1 MRLPEPP
8 LLVIT
13 DRRQAALPL
22 VDVVAAALAG
32 GCRWISLR
40 EKDLLQDEQVAWA
53 EKLLPLAHR
62 FGARLTIHGDIA
74 AATILDGIHLPEGGN
89 ARAARGRLGSK
100 KLIGLSVHTPQQA
113 ADADTAALDY
123 LIAGPV
129 YESASKPGY
138 GSALGPKGLAD
149 FVRSTSL
156 PIITIGGIDAA
167 NIAEAMQA
175 GAAGVAV
182 MGGVMRSSDPAE
194 TVRELI
200 AALKDAKSFSGA

>member
-1 MRLPEPP
+1 VRLPEPP

-40 EKDLLQDEQVAWA
+40 EKDLPEGEQVAWA

-62 FGARLTIHGDIA
+62 FGARFTIHGDIA
-74 AATILDGIHLPEGGN
+74 AATILDGVHLPEGGD
-89 ARAARGRLGSK
+89 ARAARRRLGVK
-100 KLIGLSVHTPQQA
+100 KLIGLSVHTPRQA
-113 ADADTAALDY
+113 ADADTTLLDY
-123 LIAGPV
+123 LVAGPV

-138 GSALGPKGLAD
+138 GPALSSKGLAE
-149 FVRSTSL
+149 FVRATTL
-156 PIITIGGIDAA
+156 PVIAIGGIDAT
-167 NIAEAMQA
+167 NIAEVMQA

-182 MGGVMRSSDPAE
+182 MGGVMRASDPAR
-194 TVRELI
+194 TARELL
-200 AALKDAKSFSGA
+200 ATLKDAKSFTGA

>member
-1 MRLPEPP
+1 VSLPEPP

-22 VDVVAAALAG
+22 VDVVAAALGA

-40 EKDLLQDEQVAWA
+40 EKDLLEDEQVAWA

-62 FGARLTIHGDIA
+62 FGARLTLHGDIA
-74 AATILDGIHLPEGGN
+74 GASILDGVHLPGGGD
-89 ARAARGRLGSK
+89 ARAARDRLGSE
-100 KLIGLSVHTPQQA
+100 KLIGLSIHTPEQA
-113 ADADTAALDY
+113 ATADTIVLDY

-138 GSALGPKGLAD
+138 GPALGPKGLVEFA
-149 FVRSTSL
+149 RGTTL
-156 PIITIGGIDAA
+156 PIIAIGGIDAA
-167 NIAEAMQA
+167 NNTEVMQA

-182 MGGVMRSSDPAE
+182 MGGVMRASDPAH

-200 AALKDAKSFSGA
+200 AALNAAKR

>member
-1 MRLPEPP
+1 VRLPEPP
-8 LLVIT
+8 LLIIT

-62 FGARLTIHGDIA
+62 FGARLTVHGDIA
-74 AATILDGIHLPEGGN
+74 AATILDGLHLPEGGD
-89 ARAARGRLGSK
+89 ARAARDRLGPE
-100 KLIGLSVHTPQQA
+100 KLIGLSVHTPKQA
-113 ADADTAALDY
+113 AEADTAALDY

-138 GSALGPKGLAD
+138 GPALGAAGLAE

-156 PIITIGGIDAA
+156 PIIAIGGIDAA
-167 NIAEAMQA
+167 NIAEVMEV
-175 GAAGVAV
+175 GTAGVAV
-182 MGGVMRSSDPAE
+182 MGGVMRAFDPAE

-200 AALKDAKSFSGA
+200 AALMQARH

>member
-1 MRLPEPP
+1 VRLPEPP

-22 VDVVAAALAG
+22 ADVVAAALAA

-40 EKDLLQDEQVAWA
+40 EKDLPESEQVAWA

-62 FGARLTIHGDIA
+62 FGARLTLHGDIA
-74 AATILDGIHLPEGGN
+74 AATNLDGVHLPEGGN
-89 ARAARGRLGSK
+89 ARAARDRLGPD
-100 KLIGLSVHTPQQA
+100 KLIGLSVHAPQQA
-113 ADADTAALDY
+113 ADADRAALDY
-123 LIAGPV
+123 LVAGPV

-138 GSALGPKGLAD
+138 GPALGAKGLAE
-149 FVRSTSL
+149 FVRATPL
-156 PIITIGGIDAA
+156 PIIAIGGIDAA

-182 MGGVMRSSDPAE
+182 MGGVMRSSDPAR
-194 TVRELI
+194 TVRALL
-200 AALKDAKSFSGA
+200 AALENAQL

>member
-1 MRLPEPP
+1 VKLPEPP

-40 EKDLLQDEQVAWA
+40 EKDLLEGEQVAWA

-62 FGARLTIHGDIA
+62 FDARFTIHGDIA
-74 AATILDGIHLPEGGN
+74 AATILDGIHLPGGGD
-89 ARAARGRLGSK
+89 ARAAREQFGSE
-100 KLIGLSVHTPQQA
+100 KLIGLSIHTPQQA
-113 ADADTAALDY
+113 ATADPAALDY
-123 LIAGPV
+123 LVAGPV

-138 GSALGPKGLAD
+138 GPALGPKSLGE

-156 PIITIGGIDAA
+156 PIIAIGGIDAA
-167 NIAEAMQA
+167 NIAEVMRA
-175 GAAGVAV
+175 GATGVAV
-182 MGGVMRSSDPAE
+182 MGGVMRASDPERA
-194 TVRELI
+194 VRELI
-200 AALKDAKSFSGA
+200 AALKDAKS

>member
-1 MRLPEPP
+1 VRLPEPP

-40 EKDLLQDEQVAWA
+40 EKDLLEDEQVAWA

-62 FGARLTIHGDIA
+62 FGARFTIHGDIA
-74 AATILDGIHLPEGGN
+74 AATILDGLHLQEGGD
-89 ARAARGRLGSK
+89 ARAARERLGPE
-100 KLIGLSVHTPQQA
+100 KLIGLSVHAPRQA

-138 GSALGPKGLAD
+138 GPALGAAGLAE
-149 FVRSTSL
+149 FARSTSL
-156 PIITIGGIDAA
+156 PIIAIGGIDAA
-167 NIAEAMQA
+167 NIAAVMQA
-175 GAAGVAV
+175 GAVGVAV
-182 MGGVMRSSDPAE
+182 MGGVMRASDPAQ
-194 TVRELI
+194 TVRELLT
-200 AALKDAKSFSGA
+200 ALRSAKR

>member
-1 MRLPEPP
+1 VRLPGPP

-40 EKDLLQDEQVAWA
+40 EKDLLEDEQVAWA

-74 AATILDGIHLPEGGN
+74 AAAILDGLHLPEGGD
-89 ARAARGRLGSK
+89 ARAARDRLGAE
-100 KLIGLSVHTPQQA
+100 KLIGLSVHTPKQTE
-113 ADADTAALDY
+113 DADTAALDY
-123 LIAGPV
+123 LIAGPI

-138 GSALGPKGLAD
+138 GPALGAKRLAE

-156 PIITIGGIDAA
+156 PVIAIGGIAA
-167 NIAEAMQA
+167 DNITEVMQA
-175 GAAGVAV
+175 GAVGVAV
-182 MGGVMRSSDPAE
+182 MGGVMRASDPERA
-194 TVRELI
+194 VRGLI
-200 AALKDAKSFSGA
+200 AAIESAQL

>member
-1 MRLPEPP
+1 VRLPEPP

-40 EKDLLQDEQVAWA
+40 EKDLLEGEQIAWA

-62 FGARLTIHGDIA
+62 FGARLTVHGDIA
-74 AATILDGIHLPEGGN
+74 AATSLDGIHLPGGGD
-89 ARAARGRLGSK
+89 ARAARERLGPE
-100 KLIGLSVHTPQQA
+100 KLIGLSVHMPQQA
-113 ADADTAALDY
+113 ATADTIALDY
-123 LIAGPV
+123 LVAGPV

-138 GSALGPKGLAD
+138 GPALGPKGVGE
-149 FVRSTSL
+149 FVRATSL
-156 PIITIGGIDAA
+156 PIIAIGGIDAA
-167 NIAEAMQA
+167 NIAEVMQA

-182 MGGVMRSSDPAE
+182 MGGVMRASDPAQ

-200 AALKDAKSFSGA
+200 AALAAAKR

>member
-1 MRLPEPP
+1 VRLPEPP

-13 DRRQAALPL
+13 DRQQAASPL
-22 VDVVAAALAG
+22 ADVVAAALAA

-40 EKDLLQDEQVAWA
+40 EKDLLEDEQIAWA

-62 FGARLTIHGDIA
+62 FGARFTIHGDVA
-74 AATILDGIHLPEGGN
+74 AASILDGVHLPEGGN
-89 ARAARGRLGSK
+89 VRAARDRLGRE
-100 KLIGLSVHTPQQA
+100 KLIGLSAHTPAQA
-113 ADADTAALDY
+113 AAADPAALDY

-138 GSALGPKGLAD
+138 GPAIRPKGLSE
-149 FVRSTSL
+149 FVRATTL
-156 PIITIGGIDAA
+156 PVIAIGGIDAA
-167 NIAEAMQA
+167 NIAEVMQA

-182 MGGVMRSSDPAE
+182 MGGVMRATDPVR

-200 AALKDAKSFSGA
+200 AALKDVKS